1 MPQTLQLLV
10 ELVRKIEDANPTS
23 IDLRQLA
30 VNLVHRL
37 RVDGIERAASIGET
51 DHVTPFRANGV
62 QVAKYQVLLQLV
74 SDTTAAM
81 QFDRWLSP
89 AELCHLHRMLSASV
103 EPYERGDESRSCPLG
118 LGSADRVASPWLK
131 WNK

>member
-1 MPQTLQLLV
+1 MQMLV

-37 RVDGIERAASIGET
+37 RVDGIERAGSIAET

-62 QVAKYQVLLQLV
+62 QVPRYQILLQLV
-74 SDTTAAM
+74 SDTAGAM

-89 AELCHLHRMLSASV
+89 LELCHLHRMLSASV
-103 EPYERGDESRSCPLG
+103 EPYERGDESRTCPLG
-118 LGSADRVASPWLK
+118 LGSSDRVASPWLK